1 VWIVLRGAR
10 VQALDREPHL
20 FTVTHIVRS
29 SKFMW
34 WKTAS
39 SRERPSRATARRSSG
54 LSLALPAPINEWPR
68 GLDAMHIE
76 EPACFGEAGKNSA
89 SPIGPACTKA
99 EPIPKLTRLRRF
111 QDVCS
116 PLPIRVRIGMPVTMA
131 LPIVPFDVDRRVV
144 RTRPPPPLSARRRP
158 RGLRPSGNGCECPT
172 PSLQPSAPTVT
183 CPIAPPDYRTCSL
196 GSARAPSVRSSFAYS
211 CSSALRREARLHVS

>member
-1 VWIVLRGAR
+1 MIVDPISREFWRSPGLSFAR
-10 VQALDREPHL
+10 PALIPIVAAGFRATHLAEHDEHREP
-20 FTVTHIVRS
+20 
-29 SKFMW
+29 
-34 WKTAS
+34 
-39 SRERPSRATARRSSG
+39 AR
-54 LSLALPAPINEWPR
+54 
-68 GLDAMHIE
+68 
-76 EPACFGEAGKNSA
+76 NSA
-89 SPIGPACTKA
+89 SPRGFSRNVLEA
-99 EPIPKLTRLRRF
+99 ESTWSSCAVAGDAPRRF
-111 QDVCS
+111 GDRVLARSLPAMEGAPRVCGAYS
-116 PLPIRVRIGMPVTMA
+116 KA
-131 LPIVPFDVDRRVV
+131 AAFVPCVVDRRVV